1 MNRVKYTGATKL
13 KILDLRPVQEL
24 LPNLNLCAAVMA
36 AIAILM
42 VSGAIIWT
50 HGSPRP
56 VTGTT
61 GQNSSDDGGQDAPAS
76 SLPAVID
83 PRAEAPAEATNPE
96 EDARVSDAPPEAVGS
111 DEPASSIY
119 K

>member
-1 MNRVKYTGATKL
+1 MSKPN
-13 KILDLRPVQEL
+13 ILRTFLEDHRWLR
-24 LPNLNLCAAVMA
+24 LCAAVMA

-61 GQNSSDDGGQDAPAS
+61 GQNSSDDGGQDAPTS
-76 SLPAVID
+76 SLPTVMD

-111 DEPASSIY
+111 DKHYEIGRASCRERV
-119 K
+119 